1 MRYIDLC
8 LGPYEGSRDSAA
20 TGFGESNETVGFLR
34 SQNHEP
40 KLSLAPLQRIT
51 VRSLHTPPPYNP
63 CSLIVS
69 GRCRF
74 RCARSIQ
81 WLTRLYLRFLLLFL
95 LVAIHLSEDR
105 CLRHILSV
113 SVQANAPKVAV
124 SPLQLEDA
132 KEPPLN
138 TFKPKGP
145 YTATILSVERLVG
158 PKSPGEVCH
167 VVIDHGSNVPYWE
180 GQSYGVIPPGEN
192 PKKPGSP
199 HNAFVFYS
207 IASTRYGDSFDGR
220 TASLCVRRALYYDP
234 ETGKE
239 DPSKSGVCSNFL
251 CNSKP
256 GDKVQIT
263 GPSGKIMLLPEDD
276 PNATHIMIATGTGI
290 APFRAYL
297 RRMFMESV
305 PTYKF
310 GGLAWLFLGVANSDS
325 LLYDDEFSKYLR
337 DYPDNFRYDTALSRE
352 QKNKK
357 GGKMYV
363 QDKIE
368 EYSDEIFKL
377 LDGGAHI
384 YFCGLKGMMPGI
396 QETLKRVAEERGMS
410 WEEKLSQL
418 KKNKQWHVEVY

>member
-1 MRYIDLC
+1 
-8 LGPYEGSRDSAA
+8 
-20 TGFGESNETVGFLR
+20 
-34 SQNHEP
+34 
-40 KLSLAPLQRIT
+40 
-51 VRSLHTPPPYNP
+51 
-63 CSLIVS
+63 
-69 GRCRF
+69 
-74 RCARSIQ
+74 
-81 WLTRLYLRFLLLFL
+81 
-95 LVAIHLSEDR
+95 
-105 CLRHILSV
+105 
-113 SVQANAPKVAV
+113 
-124 SPLQLEDA
+124 
-132 KEPPLN
+132 
-138 TFKPKGP
+138 
-145 YTATILSVERLVG
+145 
-158 PKSPGEVCH
+158 
-167 VVIDHGSNVPYWE
+167 
-180 GQSYGVIPPGEN
+180 
-192 PKKPGSP
+192 
-199 HNAFVFYS
+199 
-207 IASTRYGDSFDGR
+207 
-220 TASLCVRRALYYDP
+220 
-234 ETGKE
+234 
-239 DPSKSGVCSNFL
+239 
-251 CNSKP
+251 
-256 GDKVQIT
+256 
-263 GPSGKIMLLPEDD
+263 MLLPEDD

-290 APFRAYL
+290 APFRGYL

-396 QETLKRVAEERGMS
+396 QETLKRVAEERGVS